1 MGRSKNISNHNLF
14 MVLAII
20 LQRFWFYK
28 TKLCL
33 AAFCCISLWLFSTN
47 ANAFHFSSEVCKRYN
62 LGSSWYC
69 EPEQDG
75 EQTSP
80 YTTANEIMHR
90 QIEPEQKAVLLNQLW
105 EVQQKRAVITGNKE
119 DLENVLITQNYIAQL
134 GTDFAR
140 NMIRLINSDPRY
152 ASSNSYYQNVSDEV
166 IEHSNLEQVLR
177 ESSERYAIAFVYSSD
192 CPYCKRQLP
201 ILLSLRNKT
210 GMKIVGISALQAFGS
225 ADVGAYSGLDEMIID
240 ESVTSDPNIQ
250 SFPTM
255 MLLDSIAEKRI
266 FIAKGLTTQDRLEKL
281 IYARILE
288 VENDK

>member
-1 MGRSKNISNHNLF
+1 M
-14 MVLAII
+14 LAII
-20 LQRFWFYK
+20 FQSAIVL
-28 TKLCL
+28 
-33 AAFCCISLWLFSTN
+33 N

-62 LGSSWYC
+62 LGASWYC
-69 EPEQDG
+69 EQGQNE

-80 YTTANEIMHR
+80 YTTAPEIMQR
-90 QIEPEQKAVLLNQLW
+90 SVAPEQKAVLLNQLW
-105 EVQQKRAVITGNKE
+105 ETQQKRAVITGNKE

-166 IEHSNLEQVLR
+166 IENSNLEQVLR

-210 GMKIVGISALQAFGS
+210 GIRIVGISGSAIRQAFGS
-225 ADVGAYSGLDEMIID
+225 QASGSADGGAYSGLDEMIID

-255 MLLDSIAEKRI
+255 MLLDAVSEKRI

-288 VENDK
+288 GKNDK